1 MGKTT
6 LAVDLIC
13 KYILPH
19 VRRCIAVCPTFWQ
32 QDTLKR
38 LRQVRGA
45 FTRTSVYSRADDS
58 VFDKIFNVLNKK
70 PAPTLLFIDDCA
82 AEAATNK
89 GNKGS
94 FSRLCLAAPHL
105 NLTIIGCFQRITAA
119 SPAFRDNC
127 EGLISFITSSTL
139 DTKVLYTEFN
149 PQPGRKD
156 NNEDVCNALSKV
168 WDEHRFCFIWREAYT
183 GKIHYYAGFDGEIH
197 WDTKCSDKNEV
208 TSPTRPQLSL
218 SQT

>member
-13 KYILPH
+13 KYILPN

-32 QDTLKR
+32 QDTLER
-38 LRQVRGA
+38 LRRVQGA
-45 FTRTSVYSRADDS
+45 FTRTSVYSHADDS
-58 VFDKIFNVLNKK
+58 VFDKIFNILNKK

-82 AEAATNK
+82 AEQATNK

-127 EGLISFITSSTL
+127 EGLISFIPSHTL
-139 DTKVLYTEFN
+139 DSKIIYTEFN
-149 PQPGRKD
+149 PAAGLKSSVD
-156 NNEDVCNALSKV
+156 DVCQALTKIWS
-168 WDEHRFCFIWREAYT
+168 EHRFCFIWREAYT
-183 GKIHYYAGFDGEIH
+183 GKIHYHAGFDGEVVWKKKDVEYECEPRLI
-197 WDTKCSDKNEV
+197 
-208 TSPTRPQLSL
+208 Q
-218 SQT
+218 Q